1 MYAPV
6 CVHVGTLCERRGVQG
21 CGGCGWEEK
30 QGEGRGLGCA
40 HTWSVWGVRR
50 KGASVR
56 GYVVWK
62 GSALSRRQSGL
73 WAPRALT
80 ARGGAGGSR
89 ARCSFSSR
97 ALASSRLRKGQR
109 LGRSQGL
116 SRAQNPSPEL
126 AIRLRERTDKH
137 PPHPRVAG
145 NSTGLTWAF
154 LPDQHLADQSGQG
167 TDYRLQK
174 LPVCGVPGPG

>member
-80 ARGGAGGSR
+80 ARGGGGGEQSTVQLLLEGTCFFQAQERAEAG
-89 ARCSFSSR
+89 A
-97 ALASSRLRKGQR
+97 
-109 LGRSQGL
+109 
-116 SRAQNPSPEL
+116 E
-126 AIRLRERTDKH
+126 
-137 PPHPRVAG
+137 
-145 NSTGLTWAF
+145 
-154 LPDQHLADQSGQG
+154 
-167 TDYRLQK
+167 
-174 LPVCGVPGPG
+174 PGPEPSTEPLP